1 MLKLVG
7 SLLIASGGALAWYLQ
22 LSERKRRR
30 DALSDLQT
38 AFRRMGEEVR
48 MARTPLP
55 ALLERLAADCGPEAA
70 AFFTAVSRAAMEG
83 EDLPLVWRREAE
95 ALPLD
100 GEDKSAVLELGSD
113 LQGDEE
119 KVCKAVSHVTYT
131 LAKGAEKAERE
142 RPEKEKRA
150 AAIWFSASALLV
162 ILLL

>member
-1 MLKLVG
+1 VLKLLG
-7 SLLIASGGALAWYLQ
+7 SLLIASGGVMAWRFQ
-22 LSERKRRR
+22 MSERRRRR
-30 DALSDLQT
+30 DALDDLQT

-55 ALLERLAADCGPEAA
+55 ALLERLAGGCGPEAA
-70 AFFTAVSRAAMEG
+70 AFFTAVSRAAGEG
-83 EDLPLVWRREAE
+83 EALSPAWRRAAA

-100 GEDKSAVLELGSD
+100 GEDKSAVLALGDELR
-113 LQGDEE
+113 GDEE
-119 KVCKAVSHVTYT
+119 KVCKAVSHAAWT

-150 AAIWFSASALLV
+150 AALWFTASALLV

>member
-1 MLKLVG
+1 MLKLLG
-7 SLLIASGGALAWYLQ
+7 SLLIASGGVMAWRLQ
-22 LSERKRRR
+22 LAERKRRR
-30 DALSDLQT
+30 DTLSDLQT

-48 MARTPLP
+48 AARTPLP
-55 ALLERLAADCGPEAA
+55 ALLEELASGCGPEAA
-70 AFFTAVSRAAMEG
+70 AFFTVVSGVAMGG
-83 EDLPLVWRREAE
+83 EDLPGAWRRAAE

-100 GEDKSAVLELGSD
+100 EEERFTVSELGND
-113 LQGDEE
+113 LKGDEE

-150 AAIWFSASALLV
+150 AALWFSASALLV

>member
-1 MLKLVG
+1 MLKLLG

-30 DALSDLQT
+30 DTLSDLQT

-55 ALLERLAADCGPEAA
+55 ALLERLATDCGPEAA
-70 AFFTAVSRAAMEG
+70 AFFTAVSRAAGEG
-83 EDLPLVWRREAE
+83 EALPPVWRREAE
-95 ALPLD
+95 ALPLEE
-100 GEDKSAVLELGSD
+100 EDKSAVLELGDD

-119 KVCKAVSHVTYT
+119 KVCKAISRVTYT

-150 AAIWFSASALLV
+150 AALWFSASALLV